1 MKKQI
6 AGKSRSNFFRLS
18 LFFAGEW
25 WEMLDSCIHVG
36 KWWEMDRGF
45 LVDVLSCR
53 MMEIYLKMILLQ
65 QGRKTPF
72 LSQEAENSPHQGDR
86 ATITAI
92 IGDDFHVS

>member
-6 AGKSRSNFFRLS
+6 AGKWRSNFFRPFVFL
-18 LFFAGEW
+18 LVGGGKCW
-25 WEMLDSCIHVG
+25 IHVG
-36 KWWEMDRGF
+36 KWWEIDRGF
-45 LVDVLSCR
+45 LVDGII
-53 MMEIYLKMILLQ
+53 MENDGNLFENDLTST
-65 QGRKTPF
+65 RKTPF